1 MSDYGMWIF
10 GSGDFDEGAWLAS
23 YDLNAHDGFGE
34 ARATNDPAGAL
45 RFPDVAAVFAAW
57 KEPST
62 VRPLRDDGKPNRPLS
77 AFTITA
83 KALP

>member
-1 MSDYGMWIF
+1 MWIF
-10 GSGDFDEGAWLAS
+10 GSADLDAGAWLAS

-34 ARATNDPAGAL
+34 AKATSDPAEAL
-45 RFPDVAAVFAAW
+45 RFADAGAVFAAW
-57 KEPST
+57 KEQST